1 MWRKIKNQNIKTKND
16 PLLLQVFCVQNI
28 HFWLNLFFY
37 SSFKYF
43 PLVTDPTSVLRK
55 GGVRL
60 RCLSVCFLNVSQTYF
75 SVKQLIYLDFCVL
88 QPRLFSHWHRISCFV
103 KRVKN
108 KHKISIWVVIMWLKK
123 NTKEFNLVSLLNFI
137 SWVTKYDI

>member
-1 MWRKIKNQNIKTKND
+1 MIT
-16 PLLLQVFCVQNI
+16 LLLQVFCVQNI
-28 HFWLNLFFY
+28 HFWLNLFLY

-88 QPRLFSHWHRISCFV
+88 RIVSAFFPLTSNFV
-103 KRVKN
+103 FCEESLKQAED
-108 KHKISIWVVIMWLKK
+108 KHLSGDNVTWK